1 MLKRK
6 DYIDIIQEIRNTE
19 LLALDEFIERVLEP
33 LRAANK
39 YFDEIL
45 YKDISYLLEG
55 GNAPGE
61 GDLAIEDDDLV
72 FSRGDIKLTGY
83 QSHLHHILVWLHT
96 NIVTKHLGDG
106 NFDVFSSKMES
117 FETDHLGRLE
127 YTPEYRAMLDEVKK
141 SLFSERQQNLPPN
154 NMEPN
159 PRYSASHELTFY
171 TDPKNIPNQRL
182 VLETIEHFTN
192 GPGSRAFE
200 ALEFLNL
207 LREQN
212 EFVNKMRADTPV
224 VMNQLKRLPFSDL
237 QKHVLMG
244 FILKWHG
251 GYPVDNLDED
261 ADRTLKEICS
271 AFLAYP
277 EATPEKEICK
287 ADVDTHKLFRYYES
301 LTNTSF
307 ETGIPID
314 VLAKQT
320 EFPFKKTERKF
331 TSFNELYAAAID
343 EGLVPTPEGIE
354 SLAVQMVKKGT
365 AFNNWLESIYQW
377 HPADR
382 ERFSEFLSIEHFKK
396 FLQATIE
403 RPKANSQETKRSTMN
418 DQSKGSPAEG
428 AGAPIKVFVTY
439 AWEDDERKNETVVSF
454 TDHLRTL
461 GYEAVVDRLLSQ
473 NETATN
479 FKTMMYKTLGE
490 VDKVVVI
497 LTKRYKGRAERY
509 EGGVGTELQYILS
522 DIERHPKKYIFVS
535 FDGYSDDVV
544 PAQIRDRE
552 ILDLKKSGAVD
563 RLRHKLDDVPE
574 IEFSNVATSKQKLQP
589 KQINPFSIDSIEA
602 RADEQSESKLS
613 KNLIEDGTEIMNV
626 GLSNFYRFQAT
637 FAPED
642 KLFDIESVIEELQ
655 TTIGPLVM
663 SFLPALNL
671 AFRKSATHKEF
682 LFIGDLSQPNVSG
695 YQDIHAISAKNKSLT
710 LEMVTRSSSS
720 IVRNLYYEL
729 ANCLAV
735 IATIMRSPALQDMSG
750 TLTVKL
756 QTNSTINFT
765 SQNSHLVKLGLP
777 ASYVFDEAEEVL
789 SLHAPKYDIALFKT
803 MATRLA
809 KLFHLKSPNLIHAMP
824 PLLKVDDSTLDAFVK
839 AAQKTMR
846 F

>member
-33 LRAANK
+33 LRADNK

-45 YKDISYLLEG
+45 YKDIIYLLEG
-55 GNAPGE
+55 VDALRE
-61 GDLAIEDDDLV
+61 DDLAIENDDLG
-72 FSRGDIKLTGY
+72 FSRGDLKLTGY
-83 QSHLHHILVWLHT
+83 QSRLHHILVWLHT
-96 NIVTKHLGDG
+96 NIVTKHLENG
-106 NFDVFSSKMES
+106 NFDVFSRKMER
-117 FETDHLGRLE
+117 FETDHLARFE

-141 SLFSERQQNLPPN
+141 SLSSELQQKLPSN

-159 PRYSASHELTFY
+159 SKYSASHELTFY

-207 LREQN
+207 LWEQN
-212 EFVNKMRADTPV
+212 EFVNKMCANTPG
-224 VMNQLKRLPFSDL
+224 VMDQLNGLPLSEL
-237 QKHVLMG
+237 QRHVLTG

-251 GYPVDNLDED
+251 GYPVDNRDED

-271 AFLAYP
+271 FFLAYP

-301 LTNTSF
+301 LINTSF

-314 VLAKQT
+314 ALAKQT
-320 EFPFKKTERKF
+320 EFLFKKTERKF
-331 TSFNELYAAAID
+331 TRFNELYVAAID
-343 EGLVPTPEGIE
+343 EGLVSTPEGIE
-354 SLAVQMVKKGT
+354 SLAVEMVKKGT
-365 AFNNWLESIYQW
+365 KFNNWLESIYQW

-382 ERFSEFLSIEHFKK
+382 DRFSEFLTIEHFKK

-403 RPKANSQETKRSTMN
+403 GPKANLQETNRSTMN
-418 DQSKGSPAEG
+418 EQLKGLPTESAE
-428 AGAPIKVFVTY
+428 APVKVFVTY

-479 FKTMMYKTLGE
+479 FKTMMYKTLGQ
-490 VDKVVVI
+490 VDKVIVI
-497 LTKRYKGRAERY
+497 LTEKYKGRAERY
-509 EGGVGTELQYILS
+509 EGGVGTEFQYLLS
-522 DIERHPKKYIFVS
+522 DIEKHPQKYIFVS

-552 ILDLKKSGAVD
+552 ILDLKKIGALD

-574 IEFSNVATSKQKLQP
+574 IEFSNVAASKQKLQP
-589 KQINPFSIDSIEA
+589 KQIKPFTIGSIEA
-602 RADEQSESKLS
+602 REDEQSESTLN
-613 KNLIEDGTEIMNV
+613 KNLIEDGAAIMNV
-626 GLSNFYRFQAT
+626 KLSNFYRFQAT
-637 FAPED
+637 FAPEN

-655 TTIGPLVM
+655 TTIGHLTI
-663 SFLPALNL
+663 SFLPALNV

-695 YQDIHAISAKNKSLT
+695 YQEIHAISAKNKSLT

-720 IVRNLYYEL
+720 IIRNLYYEL

-765 SQNSHLVKLGLP
+765 SENSYLVKLGLP
-777 ASYVFDEAEEVL
+777 ASYIFDEAEEVL
-789 SLHAPKYDIALFKT
+789 SLHAPKYDITLFKT
-803 MATRLA
+803 LATKLA
-809 KLFHLKSPNLIHAMP
+809 KMFHLKSPNLIHTMP
-824 PLLKVDDSTLDAFVK
+824 PLLKVDDPTLDAFIK
-839 AAQKTMR
+839 AAQETMR